1 MRLRDMVHHFLQLAA
16 FEIIN
21 DDLLKPGLFLLTS
34 SLCLPTGLLLER
46 KILQMIFVEIKIKLS
61 KTEAEGQGWWTGGIP
76 SYAHHFSIAGYLR
89 ND

>member
-1 MRLRDMVHHFLQLAA
+1 MVHHFLQLAA

-46 KILQMIFVEIKIKLS
+46 KILQMIFVEKNQEDAKIRLPMNNSRKESVLNQS
-61 KTEAEGQGWWTGGIP
+61 LGTEAAFRI
-76 SYAHHFSIAGYLR
+76 HICI
-89 ND
+89 